1 MRYPAHSRRGCAVV
15 DQQLSAAERFALSK
29 KRATPKSSALS
40 EYMERLD
47 FALDDFQIEAC
58 KHLEKG
64 SGVLVAAP
72 TGAGKTIVGDFATFL
87 AQRQGKR
94 IFYTTPIKALSNQKY
109 SEFIDRYGESKVGLL
124 TGDVSINGDGEI
136 VVMTTEVLRNMIYAN
151 SRNLQ
156 NLAFV
161 VLDEVHYLGDKFR
174 GAVWEEILIHLP
186 QEIAVVSLSATV
198 SNVEEFGEW
207 LGSVRGAIQIIVSEV
222 RPVPLHLHVMQGVE
236 LYPLL
241 KDEKTPNA
249 ELVKISQSYNRNYRD
264 RKYRSTFKTLHK
276 EAIIERLAKE
286 NLLPAI
292 FFIFSRAGCDN
303 AVKHCSHL
311 NLTTEEEKIL
321 IRERIEEVSILISP
335 EDYGPL
341 NFLNW
346 AKALEMGVAAHHA
359 GLIPPL
365 KEVIEELFQQGL
377 IKVVFATE
385 TLALGV
391 NMPAKSVVIDRLTK
405 WNGQSHVDISPGE
418 FTQLTGRAGRR
429 GIDIEGHAV
438 MIWSPEVDIP
448 SLAGL
453 ATARTFPLKSSFH
466 PTYNMAVNLLATTT
480 SKVSRELLGSSFAQ
494 FQADHSVQGLERQKV
509 KNSEYLSA
517 LTDDRTCH
525 LGDFIEYFAIRSEIK
540 RIERSGSNKRAELP
554 QVIETLAQV
563 SRGDVL
569 SIGNRR
575 RGNIALVLDK
585 GHEMARPLVMFLDR
599 KVSRISPADCQNG
612 LENLGRIKVPGGTGH
627 KNSRD
632 KGIWINAY
640 KSSGLKNR
648 QVVPEVDEQ
657 LNGLRNSMRD
667 HPCHNCA
674 DREEHARVMERA
686 GRIEREID
694 DLERKIEG
702 RTNVIP
708 RTFDRLCSVLRELGY
723 LTGDAVTDN
732 GQMLA
737 QIYSD
742 ADLVLAEA
750 IRRRLLDELTASE
763 LASVLSIFVF
773 ESRSDEPH
781 RNLAKNQRV
790 VTTIRA
796 LDKLWFEI
804 KYLEQRNQLQTMRE
818 LDGGAAAA
826 IYAWANGSDLV
837 EVLELAESPA
847 GDFVRIVK
855 QLIDLLTQVS
865 DAAPELRNRAREA
878 VTLLRRGVIAY
889 SEVVG

>member
-1 MRYPAHSRRGCAVV
+1 MSNN
-15 DQQLSAAERFALSK
+15 QLSPAERFAASK
-29 KRATPKSSALS
+29 RRATSRDSVLM
-40 EYMERLD
+40 EYMDRLP
-47 FALDDFQIEAC
+47 FGLDDFQIEAC
-58 KHLEKG
+58 KSLEQG

-72 TGAGKTIVGDFATFL
+72 TGAGKTIVGDFATHL
-87 AQRQGKR
+87 SQRQGKR
-94 IFYTTPIKALSNQKY
+94 IFYTTPIKALSNQKFN
-109 SEFIDRYGESKVGLL
+109 EFVEKYGEEKVGLL
-124 TGDVSINGDGEI
+124 TGDISINGDGEI

-207 LGSVRGAIQIIVSEV
+207 LRTVRGDIKLIVSEV
-222 RPVPLHLHVMQGVE
+222 RPVPLHLHVLQGNE

-241 KDEKTPNA
+241 KEDKGVNS
-249 ELVKISQSYNRNYRD
+249 ELVKITQSHNRNFRD
-264 RKYRSTFKTLHK
+264 RRIRSSFKTLHK
-276 EAIIERLAKE
+276 EAIIERLARE

-292 FFIFSRAGCDN
+292 FFIFSRAGCDT

-311 NLTTEEEKIL
+311 NLTSEEEKIR
-321 IRERIEEVSILISP
+321 IRDRIEEVAQVISP

-341 NFLNW
+341 NFLQW
-346 AKALEMGVAAHHA
+346 AKALELGVAAHHA

-391 NMPAKSVVIDRLTK
+391 NMPARSVIIDRLTK

-453 ATARTFPLKSSFH
+453 ATARTFPLKSSFN
-466 PTYNMAVNLLATTT
+466 PTYNMAVNLLSTTT
-480 SKVSRELLGSSFAQ
+480 SEVSRELLGSSFAQ
-494 FQADHSVQGLERQKV
+494 FQADHSVHGLERQLK
-509 KNSEYLSA
+509 KNRDFITA
-517 LTDDRTCH
+517 LQGDLQCH
-525 LGDFIEYFAIRSEIK
+525 LGAFTEYFQLRSEIK
-540 RIERSGSNKRAELP
+540 RVERAGSSKRAELP

-569 SIGNRR
+569 SIGSKR
-575 RGNIALVLDK
+575 RGNIALVLDR

-599 KVSRISPADCQNG
+599 KVSRISPADCLSG
-612 LENLGRIKVPGGTGH
+612 IENLGRIKVPSGTGH

-640 KSSGLKNR
+640 KSSGLKSR
-648 QVVPEVDEQ
+648 RVDPEVDEQ
-657 LNGLRNSMRD
+657 LDDLRNIMRA
-667 HPCHNCA
+667 HPCHTCP
-674 DREEHARVMERA
+674 DREEHARVMERVS
-686 GRIEREID
+686 RIEREVADLQNKID
-694 DLERKIEG
+694 G

-708 RTFDRLCSVLRELGY
+708 RTFDRLCTVLRELEY
-723 LTGDAVTDN
+723 LEDERVTEQ
-732 GQMLA
+732 GEMLA
-737 QIYSD
+737 KIYSD
-742 ADLVLAEA
+742 SDLVLAEG
-750 IRRRLLDELTASE
+750 IRRGIFNDLDPYELGAT
-763 LASVLSIFVF
+763 LSIFVF

-781 RNLAKNQRV
+781 RNLARNQKV
-790 VTTIRA
+790 IGAIRA

-826 IYAWANGSDLV
+826 IYAWAQGEDLV
-837 EVLELAESPA
+837 QTLELAEIPA

-855 QLIDLLTQVS
+855 QLIDLLTQIS
-865 DAAPELRNRAREA
+865 EAAPELRMKAREA
-878 VTLLRRGVIAY
+878 ITLLRRGVIAY

>member
-1 MRYPAHSRRGCAVV
+1 MPS
-15 DQQLSAAERFALSK
+15 DQLSPAERFAASR
-29 KRATPKSSALS
+29 KRSTSRNSALA
-40 EYMERLD
+40 EYIERLP
-47 FALDDFQIEAC
+47 FSLDDFQIEAC
-58 KHLEKG
+58 KYLEGG

-87 AQRQGKR
+87 SQRQGKR
-94 IFYTTPIKALSNQKY
+94 IFYTTPIKALSNQKFG
-109 SEFIDRYGESKVGLL
+109 EFVDKYGESKVGLL
-124 TGDVSINGDGEI
+124 TGDISINGDGEI

-151 SRNLQ
+151 SRNLHD
-156 NLAFV
+156 LAFV

-207 LGSVRGAIQIIVSEV
+207 LRTVRGDIQIIVSEI
-222 RPVPLHLHVMQGVE
+222 RPVPLHLHVMQGNE

-241 KDEKTPNA
+241 KDDKSANS
-249 ELVKISQSYNRNYRD
+249 ELVKISQTYNRSYRD
-264 RKYRSTFKTLHK
+264 RKYHNTFKTLHK

-292 FFIFSRAGCDN
+292 FFIFSRAGCDT

-311 NLTTEEEKIL
+311 NLTSEDEKKL
-321 IRERIEEVSILISP
+321 IRERIEEVAQLISP

-341 NFLNW
+341 NFLQW
-346 AKALEMGVAAHHA
+346 SRALEVGVAAHHA

-377 IKVVFATE
+377 LKVVFATE

-405 WNGQSHVDISPGE
+405 WNGQGHVDISPGE

-453 ATARTFPLKSSFH
+453 ATARTFPLKSSFN

-480 SKVSRELLGSSFAQ
+480 SEISRELLGSSFAQ
-494 FQADHSVQGLERQKV
+494 FQADHSVQGLERQII
-509 KNSEYLSA
+509 KNREFIKTLRGD
-517 LTDDRTCH
+517 TTCH
-525 LGDFIEYFAIRSEIK
+525 LGDFSEYFALRNEIRK
-540 RIERSGSNKRAELP
+540 VERSGGSKRAELP

-569 SIGNRR
+569 SIGNSR
-575 RGNIALVLDK
+575 RGAIALVLDR

-612 LENLGRIKVPGGTGH
+612 IENLGRIKVPGGTGH

-640 KSSGLKNR
+640 KASGIKARKLN
-648 QVVPEVDEQ
+648 PENEELVNDLRAQ
-657 LNGLRNSMRD
+657 LRA
-667 HPCHNCA
+667 HPCHACPER
-674 DREEHARVMERA
+674 DEHARINERVH
-686 GRIEREID
+686 RIEREIQ
-694 DLERKIEG
+694 DLYEKVEG

-708 RTFDRLCSVLRELGY
+708 RTFDRLCAVLRELGY
-723 LTGDAVTDN
+723 LEGEKVTEQ

-742 ADLVLAEA
+742 ADLVLAEC
-750 IRRRLLDELTASE
+750 IRRGLFDQLDPSE
-763 LASVLSIFVF
+763 LAATLSIFVF

-781 RNLAKNQRV
+781 RNLAKSANV
-790 VTTIRA
+790 VATIRA
-796 LDKLWFEI
+796 VEKIWFEV
-804 KYLEQRNQLQTMRE
+804 KYLEQRNALQSMRE

-826 IYAWANGSDLV
+826 IHAWANGGELV
-837 EVLELAESPA
+837 ETLDLAELPA

-865 DAAPELRNRAREA
+865 EASASLRARAREA
-878 VTLLRRGVIAY
+878 IILLRRGVIAY

>member
-1 MRYPAHSRRGCAVV
+1 MSEVN
-15 DQQLSAAERFALSK
+15 LSPAERYAATR
-29 KRATPKSSALS
+29 KRATPRNSALS
-40 EYMERLD
+40 DYLDRLP

-58 KHLEKG
+58 KHLEAG

-87 AQRQGKR
+87 SQRQGAR
-94 IFYTTPIKALSNQKY
+94 IFYTTPIKALSNQKFG
-109 SEFIDRYGESKVGLL
+109 EFVDKYGEEKVGLL
-124 TGDVSINGDGEI
+124 TGDISINGDGEI

-207 LGSVRGAIQIIVSEV
+207 LSTVRGSIQVIVSEV
-222 RPVPLHLHVMQGVE
+222 RPVPLHLHVMQGNE

-241 KDEKTPNA
+241 KDEKQVNG
-249 ELVKISQSYNRNYRD
+249 ELVKISQSYNQNYRD
-264 RKYRSTFKTLHK
+264 RKFRNTFKVLHK
-276 EAIIERLAKE
+276 DLIIERLAQE

-292 FFIFSRAGCDN
+292 FFIFSRAACDN
-303 AVKHCSHL
+303 AVKSCSHL
-311 NLTTEEEKIL
+311 NLTNEREKAA
-321 IRERIEEVSILISP
+321 IRERIEEVAQVIAP

-341 NFLNW
+341 NFLAW
-346 AKALEMGVAAHHA
+346 AKALEQGVAAHHA

-365 KEVIEELFQQGL
+365 KEVIEELFQRGF

-405 WNGQSHVDISPGE
+405 WNGQGHVEISPGE

-429 GIDIEGHAV
+429 GIDVEGHAV
-438 MIWSPEVDIP
+438 VVWSPEVDIP

-453 ATARTFPLKSSFH
+453 ATARTFPLKSSFN
-466 PTYNMAVNLLATTT
+466 PTYNMAVNLLASTT
-480 SKVSRELLGSSFAQ
+480 SAISRELLGSSFAQ
-494 FQADHSVQGLERQKV
+494 YQADHSVHGLERQVARNKEFLRTL
-509 KNSEYLSA
+509 KSEV
-517 LTDDRTCH
+517 DCH
-525 LGDFIEYFAIRSEIK
+525 LGNFQEYARIRNDIK
-540 RIERSGSNKRAELP
+540 KLERAGSTLKKRDLP
-554 QVIETLAQV
+554 EVIETLAQV

-575 RGNIALVLDK
+575 RGDIALVIER
-585 GHEMARPLVMFLDR
+585 GHDLARPLVMYLDR
-599 KVSRISPADCQNG
+599 KVSRISPVDCQNG
-612 LENLGRIKVPGGTGH
+612 VENLGRIKVPGGTGH

-632 KGIWINAY
+632 KTLWIDAY
-640 KSSGLKNR
+640 KKSGLKSLNKNR
-648 QVVPEVDEQ
+648 DNPEFEAE
-657 LNGLRNSMRD
+657 LNELRNSMRA
-667 HPCHNCA
+667 HPCHDCP
-674 DREEHARVMERA
+674 DREEHARIGERI
-686 GRIEREID
+686 GRIERELE
-694 DLERKIEG
+694 DLQMKIEG

-708 RTFDRLCSVLRELGY
+708 RTFDRLCAVLRELGY
-723 LTGDAVTDN
+723 LDGDKVTN
-732 GQMLA
+732 TGQMLSK
-737 QIYSD
+737 IYSD

-750 IRRRLLDELTASE
+750 IRRAIFNALEPIELVA
-763 LASVLSIFVF
+763 VLSLFVY

-781 RNLAKNQRV
+781 RHLAKNSKV
-790 VTTIRA
+790 VSSMHA
-796 LDKLWFEI
+796 LEKLWFEV
-804 KYLEQRNQLQTMRE
+804 KSLEQRNSLQTMRE
-818 LDGGAAAA
+818 LDGGMAAA
-826 IYAWANGSDLV
+826 IYKWASGGDLV
-837 EVLELAESPA
+837 ETLILAELPA

-855 QLIDLLTQVS
+855 QLIDLLTQIS
-865 DAAPELRNRAREA
+865 EASGELSSRAREGI
-878 VTLLRRGVIAY
+878 TLLRRGVIAY

>member
-1 MRYPAHSRRGCAVV
+1 MIE
-15 DQQLSAAERFALSK
+15 QELSPAERFAASR
-29 KRATPKSSALS
+29 KRSTPKNSALS
-40 EYMERLD
+40 EYLSRVPFD
-47 FALDDFQIEAC
+47 LDDFQIDAC
-58 KHLEKG
+58 KYLELG

-109 SEFIDRYGESKVGLL
+109 SEFVEKYGESKVGLL
-124 TGDVSINGDGEI
+124 TGDLSINGNGEI

-151 SRNLQ
+151 SRNLH

-207 LGSVRGAIQIIVSEV
+207 LRTVRGSIEIILSEV
-222 RPVPLHLHVMQGVE
+222 RPVPLHLHVMQNGE

-241 KDEKTPNA
+241 RDAKEVNS
-249 ELVKISQSYNRNYRD
+249 ELVKISQTYNRNYRD
-264 RKYRSTFKTLHK
+264 RKFRSTFKVAHK
-276 EAIIERLAKE
+276 DLIVEKLAKE

-303 AVKHCSHL
+303 AVKFCSHL
-311 NLTTEEEKIL
+311 NLTDDREKAL
-321 IRERIEEVSILISP
+321 IRERIDLVAQIIAP

-341 NFLNW
+341 NFLAW
-346 AKALEMGVAAHHA
+346 TKALEQGVAAHHA

-391 NMPAKSVVIDRLTK
+391 NMPARSVVIDRLTK

-438 MIWSPEVDIP
+438 MVWSPEVDIP

-453 ATARTFPLKSSFH
+453 ATARTFPLKSSFN
-466 PTYNMAVNLLATTT
+466 PTYNMAVNLLSSTTT
-480 SKVSRELLGSSFAQ
+480 EISRELLGSSFAQ
-494 FQADHSVQGLERQKV
+494 FQADRSVHGLERQV
-509 KNSEYLSA
+509 AKNREYLRT
-517 LTDDRTCH
+517 LQNEVTCH
-525 LGDFIEYFAIRSEIK
+525 LGDFTSYAAIRSQIK
-540 RIERSGSNKRAELP
+540 SIERKGTNVQKRDLP
-554 QVIETLAQV
+554 EVIETLAQV

-575 RGNIALVLDK
+575 RGNIAIVLER
-585 GHEMARPLVMFLDR
+585 GVELARPLVMFLDR
-599 KVSRISPADCQNG
+599 KVSRISPVDCQNG
-612 LENLGRIKVPGGTGH
+612 IENLGRIKVPGGTGH
-627 KNSRD
+627 KNSKD
-632 KGIWINAY
+632 KSIWIETY
-640 KSSGLKNR
+640 KRSGLRPSGRSSEFESELNELKS
-648 QVVPEVDEQ
+648 Q
-657 LNGLRNSMRD
+657 LRT
-667 HPCHNCA
+667 HPCHNCP
-674 DREEHARVMERA
+674 DREEHARIGERVA
-686 GRIEREID
+686 RIERELE
-694 DLERKIEG
+694 DLHSKILG

-708 RTFDRLCSVLRELGY
+708 RTFDRLCNVLQKLDY
-723 LTGDAVTDN
+723 LAGDKVTN
-732 GQMLA
+732 KGEMLA
-737 QIYSD
+737 KIYSD

-750 IRRRLLDELTASE
+750 IQRDFFRSLDPIELVSA
-763 LASVLSIFVF
+763 LSIFVY

-781 RNLAKNQRV
+781 KHLARNKNV
-790 VTTIRA
+790 LSTITS
-796 LDKLWFEI
+796 LEKLWFEI
-804 KYLEQRNQLQTMRE
+804 RGLEQKNSLLTMRE
-818 LDGGAAAA
+818 LDGGVAAAM
-826 IYAWANGSDLV
+826 YKWASGGDL
-837 EVLELAESPA
+837 EETLALAELPA

-855 QLIDLLTQVS
+855 QLIDLLMQISEAS
-865 DAAPELRNRAREA
+865 DTLAANAREGIR
-878 VTLLRRGVIAY
+878 LLRRGVIAY
-889 SEVVG
+889 SELVG

>member
-1 MRYPAHSRRGCAVV
+1 MP
-15 DQQLSAAERFALSK
+15 DQELTPAERFAASK
-29 KRATPKSSALS
+29 KRSTPKNSALT
-40 EYMERLD
+40 EYTERLP
-47 FALDDFQIEAC
+47 FSLDDFQIQAC
-58 KHLEKG
+58 KVLERG
-64 SGVLVAAP
+64 NGVLVAAP

-87 AQRQGKR
+87 AQREKKR
-94 IFYTTPIKALSNQKY
+94 IFYTTPIKALSNQKFG
-109 SEFIDRYGESKVGLL
+109 EFVDKYGEAKVGLL
-124 TGDVSINGDGEI
+124 TGDISINGDGEI

-156 NLAFV
+156 DVAFV

-186 QEIAVVSLSATV
+186 QEISVVSLSATV

-207 LGSVRGAIQIIVSEV
+207 LATVRGSIEVIVSEV
-222 RPVPLHLHVMQGVE
+222 RPVPLHLHVMQGPE

-241 KDEKTPNA
+241 KDDRNVNA
-249 ELVKISQSYNRNYRD
+249 ELVKISQSYSRTAQDRRYRH
-264 RKYRSTFKTLHK
+264 TFKNLHK
-276 EAIIERLAKE
+276 EAIIEKLAGE

-303 AVKHCSHL
+303 AVKHCMHL
-311 NLTTEEEKIL
+311 NLTSVSEKTL
-321 IRERIEEVSILISP
+321 IRERIEEVAQIISP

-346 AKALEMGVAAHHA
+346 AKALEQGVAAHHA

-405 WNGQSHVDISPGE
+405 WNGQGHVDISPGE

-453 ATARTFPLKSSFH
+453 ATARTFPLKSSFN
-466 PTYNMAVNLLATTT
+466 PTYNMAVNLLSTTT
-480 SKVSRELLGSSFAQ
+480 SSISRELLGSSFAQ
-494 FQADHSVQGLERQKV
+494 FQADHSVQGLERQMK
-509 KNSEYLSA
+509 KNRDFMASLQGEV
-517 LTDDRTCH
+517 TCH
-525 LGDFIEYFAIRSEIK
+525 LGNFQEYFALRLEIK
-540 RIERSGSNKRAELP
+540 KIERMGSNRRAELP
-554 QVIETLAQV
+554 QIIETLAQV

-569 SIGNRR
+569 AIGNKR
-575 RGNIALVLDK
+575 RGNIALVVDR

-599 KVSRISPADCQNG
+599 KVSRISPVDCQNG
-612 LENLGRIKVPGGTGH
+612 VENLGRLKVPGGTGH

-640 KSSGLKNR
+640 KASGLKPR
-648 QVVPEVDEQ
+648 ISDPFVDEHV
-657 LNGLRNSMRD
+657 LELRRQMRE
-667 HPCHNCA
+667 HPCHECP
-674 DREEHARVMERA
+674 DREEHARNMERIN
-686 GRIEREID
+686 RMEREID
-694 DLERKIEG
+694 DLRVKIEG

-708 RTFDRLCSVLRELGY
+708 RTFDRLCAVLNELGY
-723 LTGDAVTDN
+723 LNHEDVTEE
-732 GQMLA
+732 GEMLSK
-737 QIYSD
+737 IYSD
-742 ADLVLAEA
+742 SDLVLAES
-750 IRRRLLDELTASE
+750 IRRGLLQQLNARE

-781 RNLAKNQRV
+781 RNLAKNANV
-790 VTTIRA
+790 VNTIRQI
-796 LDKLWFEI
+796 DKLWFEI

-818 LDGGAAAA
+818 VDAGAAAA
-826 IYAWANGSDLV
+826 IYAWAGGEELTETLN
-837 EVLELAESPA
+837 LAELPA

-865 DAAPELRNRAREA
+865 EASSSLRPNAREA
-878 VTLLRRGVIAY
+878 ITMLRRGVIAY

>member
-1 MRYPAHSRRGCAVV
+1 MTDFA
-15 DQQLSAAERFALSK
+15 LSPAERFAAAK
-29 KRATPKSSALS
+29 KRATPKDSALM
-40 EYMERLD
+40 EYMERLP
-47 FALDDFQIEAC
+47 FALDDFQIQAC
-58 KHLEKG
+58 KHLERA

-87 AQRQGKR
+87 SQRQGKR

-109 SEFIDRYGESKVGLL
+109 SEFIEKYGESKVGLL
-124 TGDVSINGDGEI
+124 TGDISINGDGEI
-136 VVMTTEVLRNMIYAN
+136 VVMTTEVLRNMIYAK
-151 SRNLQ
+151 SRNLH

-207 LGSVRGAIQIIVSEV
+207 LRSVRGEIEIIVSEV
-222 RPVPLHLHVMQGVE
+222 RPVPLHLHVMQGNE

-241 KDEKTPNA
+241 KDEKSVNA

-264 RKYRSTFKTLHK
+264 RRMKSSFKPLHK
-276 EAIIERLAKE
+276 EVIIERLSRE
-286 NLLPAI
+286 GLLPAI

-311 NLTTEEEKIL
+311 NLTSEGEKAL
-321 IRERIEEVSILISP
+321 IRERIEEVAQVISP

-341 NFLNW
+341 NFLAW
-346 AKALEMGVAAHHA
+346 AKALELGVAAHHA

-453 ATARTFPLKSSFH
+453 ATARTFPLKSSFN

-480 SKVSRELLGSSFAQ
+480 SELSRELLGSSFAQ
-494 FQADHSVQGLERQKV
+494 FQADHSVHGLERQV
-509 KNSEYLSA
+509 AKNREF
-517 LTDDRTCH
+517 RTSLQADLACH
-525 LGDFIEYFAIRSEIK
+525 LGEFNEYFSLRNEIK
-540 RIERSGSNKRAELP
+540 HLERSGSNKRAELP

-575 RGNIALVLDK
+575 RGNIALVLDR

-599 KVSRISPADCQNG
+599 RVSRISPADCQNG
-612 LENLGRIKVPGGTGH
+612 IENIGRIKVPGGTGH

-632 KGIWINAY
+632 KGVWINAY
-640 KSSGLKNR
+640 KSSGLKVRSND
-648 QVVPEVDEQ
+648 PELEDQ
-657 LNGLRNSMRD
+657 LVELRNAMRA
-667 HPCHNCA
+667 HPCHACP
-674 DREEHARVMERA
+674 DREEHARVMERVH
-686 GRIEREID
+686 RIEREIE
-694 DLERKIEG
+694 DLQKKIEG

-708 RTFDRLCSVLRELGY
+708 RTFDRLCTVLRELRY
-723 LTGDAVTDN
+723 LENEQVTEQ

-737 QIYSD
+737 KIYSD
-742 ADLVLAEA
+742 SDLVLAEA
-750 IRRRLLDELTASE
+750 IRRGLLDQLNPIE
-763 LASVLSIFVF
+763 LAAVLSIFVF

-781 RNLAKNQRV
+781 RNLAKNQNV
-790 VTTIRA
+790 IATIRTI
-796 LDKLWFEI
+796 DKLWFEM
-804 KYLEQRNQLQTMRE
+804 KYLEQRYQLQTMRE

-826 IYAWANGSDLV
+826 IYHWAHGGELV
-837 EVLELAESPA
+837 ETLALAELPA

-855 QLIDLLTQVS
+855 QLIDLLTQIME
-865 DAAPELRNRAREA
+865 AAPALRSRARESIG
-878 VTLLRRGVIAY
+878 LLRRGVIAY

>member
-1 MRYPAHSRRGCAVV
+1 VA
-15 DQQLSAAERFALSK
+15 DLNLSPAERFALSK
-29 KRATPKSSALS
+29 KRATPKTSALS
-40 EYMERLD
+40 EYMERLY
-47 FALDDFQIEAC
+47 FVLDDFQLEAC
-58 KHLEKG
+58 KYLEQG

-109 SEFIDRYGESKVGLL
+109 GEFMDRYGESRVGLL

-151 SRNLQ
+151 SQNLQ
-156 NLAFV
+156 NVAFV

-186 QEIAVVSLSATV
+186 PEIAVVSLSATV

-207 LGSVRGAIQIIVSEV
+207 LSSVRGAIEIIVSEV
-222 RPVPLHLHVMQGVE
+222 RPVPLHLHVMQGME

-264 RKYRSTFKTLHK
+264 RKFRSTFKTLHK

-292 FFIFSRAGCDN
+292 FFIFSRIGCDN
-303 AVKHCSHL
+303 AVKHCGQL
-311 NLTTEEEKIL
+311 NLTTEEEKIS
-321 IRERIEEVSILISP
+321 IRERIGELSRIISP

-377 IKVVFATE
+377 IKIVFATE

-466 PTYNMAVNLLATTT
+466 PTYNMAVNLLASTT
-480 SKVSRELLGSSFAQ
+480 SQVSRELLGSSFAQ
-494 FQADHSVQGLERQKV
+494 FQADHSVQGLERQKS
-509 KNSEYLSA
+509 KNREHLTA
-517 LTDDRTCH
+517 LAEDRACH
-525 LGDFIEYFAIRSEIK
+525 LGDFAEYFAIRNEIK
-540 RIERSGSNKRAELP
+540 RAERSGISNHAELP
-554 QVIETLAQV
+554 KVIETLAQV

-585 GHEMARPLVMFLDR
+585 GHEMASPLVLFLDR

-632 KGIWINAY
+632 KGVWINAY
-640 KSSGLKNR
+640 KASGLKNR
-648 QVVPEVDEQ
+648 PIDPAIDEELQ
-657 LNGLRNSMRD
+657 RLRNSMRA
-667 HPCHNCA
+667 HPCHNCP
-674 DREEHARVMERA
+674 DREAHARVMERG
-686 GRIEREID
+686 GRIERDIE
-694 DLERKIEG
+694 DLEREIEG

-723 LTGDAVTDN
+723 LADDSVTEN

-742 ADLVLAEA
+742 ADLVLAES
-750 IRRRLLDELTASE
+750 IRRGLLNELTATE
-763 LASVLSIFVF
+763 LAAVLSIFVF

-781 RNLAKNQRV
+781 RHLAKNQRV
-790 VTTIRA
+790 VATIRA
-796 LDKLWFEI
+796 LEKLWYEI
-804 KYLEQRNQLQTMRE
+804 KYLEQRSQLQTMRE

-826 IYAWANGSDLV
+826 IYAWAVGSDLV
-837 EVLELAESPA
+837 EVLELAELPA

-855 QLIDLLTQVS
+855 QLIDLLMQIS
-865 DAAPELRNRAREA
+865 EAAPVLRSRARKA
-878 VTLLRRGVIAY
+878 VTLLRRGVITY
-889 SEVVG
+889 SEVIG

>member
-1 MRYPAHSRRGCAVV
+1 MNDGI
-15 DQQLSAAERFALSK
+15 LSPAERFAASK
-29 KRATPKSSALS
+29 KRAIARESALN
-40 EYMERLD
+40 EYVDGLS
-47 FALDDFQIEAC
+47 FALDDFQVEAC
-58 KHLEKG
+58 KFLEKG

-87 AQRQGKR
+87 AQREKKR

-109 SEFIDRYGESKVGLL
+109 SEFVEKYGENKVGLL
-124 TGDVSINGDGEI
+124 TGDVSINGNGEV

-151 SRNLQ
+151 SQ
-156 NLAFV
+156 NLHDVAFV

-186 QEIAVVSLSATV
+186 QEILIVSLSATV

-207 LGSVRGAIQIIVSEV
+207 LRSVRGEIHIIVSEI
-222 RPVPLHLHVMQGVE
+222 RPVPLHLHVLQGAE
-236 LYPLL
+236 LFPLL
-241 KDEKTPNA
+241 KEDKKVNA
-249 ELVKISQSYNRNYRD
+249 ELVKISQSYNRNFRD
-264 RKYRSTFKTLHK
+264 RNFRNTFKPVHK
-276 EAIIERLAKE
+276 EMVIERLARE
-286 NLLPAI
+286 GLLPAI

-303 AVKHCSHL
+303 AVKHCAHL
-311 NLTTEEEKIL
+311 NLTSESEKVI
-321 IRERIEEVSILISP
+321 IRQRIEEVAQLISP

-341 NFLNW
+341 NFLGW
-346 AKALEMGVAAHHA
+346 AKALELGVAAHHA

-405 WNGQSHVDISPGE
+405 WNGQAHVDISPGE

-429 GIDIEGHAV
+429 GIDVEGHAV
-438 MIWSPEVDIP
+438 MVWSPEVDIP

-480 SKVSRELLGSSFAQ
+480 SELSRELLGSSFAQ
-494 FQADHSVQGLERQKV
+494 FQADHSVQGLERQV
-509 KNSEYLSA
+509 KKNKDFQSTLVSD
-517 LTDDRTCH
+517 LHCH
-525 LGDFIEYFAIRSEIK
+525 LGDFAEYFSLRNEIK
-540 RIERSGSNKRAELP
+540 RAERATSSKRAELP

-569 SIGNRR
+569 SIGNKR
-575 RGNIALVLDK
+575 RGNIALVLDR

-599 KVSRISPADCQNG
+599 RVSRISPADCQNG
-612 LENLGRIKVPGGTGH
+612 IENLGRIKVPGGTGH

-640 KSSGLKNR
+640 KSSGLKVRNLD
-648 QVVPEVDEQ
+648 PEHESVIAE
-657 LNGLRNSMRD
+657 LRETLRA
-667 HPCHNCA
+667 HPSHACPE
-674 DREEHARVMERA
+674 REEHARVMERSQ
-686 GRIEREID
+686 RIEREID
-694 DLERKIEG
+694 DLRGKIEG

-708 RTFDRLCSVLRELGY
+708 RTFDRLCNVLRELGY
-723 LTGDAVTDN
+723 LSGESVTEY
-732 GQMLA
+732 GELLA
-737 QIYSD
+737 KIYSD
-742 ADLVLAEA
+742 SDLVLAES
-750 IRRRLLDELTASE
+750 IRRGLLDELTSIE

-781 RNLAKNQRV
+781 RNLAKNQSV
-790 VTTIRA
+790 VSTIRA
-796 LDKLWFEI
+796 IDKLWFEM

-826 IYAWANGSDLV
+826 IYCWANGGELV
-837 EVLELAESPA
+837 ETLELAELPA
-847 GDFVRIVK
+847 GDFVRLVK

-865 DAAPELRNRAREA
+865 EASFSLRVRAREA
-878 VTLLRRGVIAY
+878 ITHLRRGVIAY

>member
-1 MRYPAHSRRGCAVV
+1 MSNN
-15 DQQLSAAERFALSK
+15 QLSPAERFAASK
-29 KRATPKSSALS
+29 RRTTSRDSVLM
-40 EYMERLD
+40 EYMDRLP
-47 FALDDFQIEAC
+47 FGLDDFQIEAC
-58 KHLEKG
+58 KSLEQG

-72 TGAGKTIVGDFATFL
+72 TGAGKTIVGDFATHL
-87 AQRQGKR
+87 SQRQGKR
-94 IFYTTPIKALSNQKY
+94 IFYTTPIKALSNQKFN
-109 SEFIDRYGESKVGLL
+109 EFVEKYGEEKVGLL
-124 TGDVSINGDGEI
+124 TGDISINGDGEI

-207 LGSVRGAIQIIVSEV
+207 LRTVRGDIKLIVSEV
-222 RPVPLHLHVMQGVE
+222 RPVPLHLHVLQGNE

-241 KDEKTPNA
+241 KEDKGVNS
-249 ELVKISQSYNRNYRD
+249 ELVKITQSYNRNFRD
-264 RKYRSTFKTLHK
+264 RRIRSSFKTLHK
-276 EAIIERLAKE
+276 EAIIERLARE

-292 FFIFSRAGCDN
+292 FFIFSRAGCDT

-311 NLTTEEEKIL
+311 NLTSEEEKIR
-321 IRERIEEVSILISP
+321 IRDRIEEVAQVISP

-341 NFLNW
+341 NFLQW
-346 AKALEMGVAAHHA
+346 AKALELGVAAHHA

-391 NMPAKSVVIDRLTK
+391 NMPARSVIIDRLTK

-453 ATARTFPLKSSFH
+453 ATARTFPLKSSFN
-466 PTYNMAVNLLATTT
+466 PTYNMAVNLLSTTT
-480 SKVSRELLGSSFAQ
+480 SEVSRELLGSSFAQ
-494 FQADHSVQGLERQKV
+494 FQADHSVHGLERQLK
-509 KNSEYLSA
+509 KNRDFITA
-517 LTDDRTCH
+517 LQGDLQCH
-525 LGDFIEYFAIRSEIK
+525 LGEFTEYFQLRSEIK
-540 RIERSGSNKRAELP
+540 RVERSGSSKRAELP

-563 SRGDVL
+563 SRGDVI
-569 SIGNRR
+569 SIGSKR
-575 RGNIALVLDK
+575 RGNIALVLDR

-599 KVSRISPADCQNG
+599 KVSRISPADCLNG
-612 LENLGRIKVPGGTGH
+612 IENLGRIKVPSGTGH

-640 KSSGLKNR
+640 KSSGLKSR
-648 QVVPEVDEQ
+648 RVDPEVDQQ
-657 LNGLRNSMRD
+657 LDDLRNIMRA
-667 HPCHNCA
+667 HPCHNCP
-674 DREEHARVMERA
+674 DREEHARVMERV
-686 GRIEREID
+686 GRIEREVD
-694 DLERKIEG
+694 DLQNKIEG

-708 RTFDRLCSVLRELGY
+708 RTFDRLCTVLRELQY
-723 LTGDAVTDN
+723 LEDESVTEQ
-732 GQMLA
+732 GEMLA
-737 QIYSD
+737 KIYSD
-742 ADLVLAEA
+742 SDLVLAEG
-750 IRRRLLDELTASE
+750 IRRGIFNELDSYE
-763 LASVLSIFVF
+763 LAATLSIFVF

-781 RNLAKNQRV
+781 RNLARNQKV
-790 VTTIRA
+790 IGAIRA

-826 IYAWANGSDLV
+826 IYAWAQGEDLV
-837 EVLELAESPA
+837 QTLELAEIPA

-855 QLIDLLTQVS
+855 QLIDLLTQIS
-865 DAAPELRNRAREA
+865 EAAPELRSKAREA
-878 VTLLRRGVIAY
+878 ITLLRRGVIAY

>member
-1 MRYPAHSRRGCAVV
+1 MHS
-15 DQQLSAAERFALSK
+15 QELSPAERFAAAK
-29 KRATPKSSALS
+29 KRSTPRDSALTD
-40 EYMERLD
+40 YMERLP
-47 FALDDFQIEAC
+47 FGLDDFQIEAC
-58 KHLEKG
+58 KFLEQG

-87 AQRQGKR
+87 SQKQGKR
-94 IFYTTPIKALSNQKY
+94 IFYTTPIKALSNQKF
-109 SEFIDRYGESKVGLL
+109 SEFVEKYGEAKVGLL
-124 TGDVSINGDGEI
+124 TGDISINGDGEI

-207 LGSVRGAIQIIVSEV
+207 LRSVRGQIKIIVSEV
-222 RPVPLHLHVMQGVE
+222 RPVPLHLHVLQGNE

-241 KDEKTPNA
+241 KDEKTVNT
-249 ELVKISQSYNRNYRD
+249 ELVKISQSHNRTYRD
-264 RKYRSTFKTLHK
+264 RQFRTSFKTLHK
-276 EAIIERLAKE
+276 EVIIERLAKDG
-286 NLLPAI
+286 LLPAI

-303 AVKHCSHL
+303 AVKHCAHL
-311 NLTTEEEKIL
+311 NLTSEDEKLL
-321 IRERIEEVSILISP
+321 IRDRVEELAQLISP

-346 AKALEMGVAAHHA
+346 AKALEQGIAAHHA

-405 WNGQSHVDISPGE
+405 WNGQAHVDISPGE

-453 ATARTFPLKSSFH
+453 ATARTFPLKSSFN
-466 PTYNMAVNLLATTT
+466 PTYNMAVNLLSTTT
-480 SKVSRELLGSSFAQ
+480 STVSRELLGSSFAQ
-494 FQADHSVQGLERQKV
+494 FQADHSVQGLERQIK
-509 KNSEYLSA
+509 KNREFLLA
-517 LTDDRTCH
+517 LQGDLRCH
-525 LGDFIEYFAIRSEIK
+525 LGDFTEYFQMRNEIK
-540 RIERSGSNKRAELP
+540 RVERSGNSKRAELP

-569 SIGNRR
+569 SIGNKR
-575 RGNIALVLDK
+575 RGNIALVLDR

-599 KVSRISPADCQNG
+599 KVSRISPADCLNG

-640 KSSGLKNR
+640 KASGLKARRND
-648 QVVPEVDEQ
+648 PEIDEQ
-657 LNGLRNSMRD
+657 LGGLRSTMRA
-667 HPCHNCA
+667 HPCHNCP
-674 DREEHARVMERA
+674 DREEHARIMERVN
-686 GRIEREID
+686 RIEREIE
-694 DLERKIEG
+694 DLRTKIEG

-708 RTFDRLCSVLRELGY
+708 RTFDRLCSVLRELNY
-723 LTGDAVTDN
+723 LEGEEVTEQ

-737 QIYSD
+737 KIYSD
-742 ADLVLAEA
+742 SDLVLAEA
-750 IRRRLLDELTASE
+750 IRRGIFNELDAVELSA
-763 LASVLSIFVF
+763 ALSIFVF

-781 RNLAKNQRV
+781 RNMVKSQKVIGA
-790 VTTIRA
+790 IRA
-796 LDKLWFEI
+796 IDKVWYEV

-818 LDGGAAAA
+818 LDGGVAAA
-826 IYAWANGSDLV
+826 IFAWAKGEDLV
-837 EVLELAESPA
+837 ETLHLAEIPA

-855 QLIDLLTQVS
+855 QLIDLLTQITE
-865 DAAPELRNRAREA
+865 AAVDLRARARESI
-878 VTLLRRGVIAY
+878 TLLRRGVIAY

>member
-1 MRYPAHSRRGCAVV
+1 MPS
-15 DQQLSAAERFALSK
+15 DQLSPAERFAASR
-29 KRATPKSSALS
+29 KRSTSRNSALA
-40 EYMERLD
+40 EYIERLP
-47 FALDDFQIEAC
+47 FSLDDFQIEAC
-58 KHLEKG
+58 KYLEGG

-87 AQRQGKR
+87 SQRQGKR
-94 IFYTTPIKALSNQKY
+94 IFYTTPIKALSNQKFG
-109 SEFIDRYGESKVGLL
+109 EFVDKYGESKVGLL
-124 TGDVSINGDGEI
+124 TGDISINGDGEI

-151 SRNLQ
+151 SRNLHD
-156 NLAFV
+156 LAFV

-207 LGSVRGAIQIIVSEV
+207 LRTVRGDIQIIVSEI
-222 RPVPLHLHVMQGVE
+222 RPVPLHLHVMQGNE

-241 KDEKTPNA
+241 KDDKSANS
-249 ELVKISQSYNRNYRD
+249 ELVKISQTYNRSYRD
-264 RKYRSTFKTLHK
+264 RKYHNTFKTLHK

-292 FFIFSRAGCDN
+292 FFIFSRAGCDT

-311 NLTTEEEKIL
+311 NLTSEDEKKL
-321 IRERIEEVSILISP
+321 IRERIEEVAQLISP

-341 NFLNW
+341 NFLQW
-346 AKALEMGVAAHHA
+346 SRALEVGVAAHHA

-377 IKVVFATE
+377 LKVVFATE

-405 WNGQSHVDISPGE
+405 WNGQGHVDISPGE

-453 ATARTFPLKSSFH
+453 ATARTFPLKSSFN

-480 SKVSRELLGSSFAQ
+480 SEISRELLGSSFAQ
-494 FQADHSVQGLERQKV
+494 FQADHSVQGLERQII
-509 KNSEYLSA
+509 KNREFIKTLRGD
-517 LTDDRTCH
+517 TTCH
-525 LGDFIEYFAIRSEIK
+525 LGDFSEYFALRNEIRK
-540 RIERSGSNKRAELP
+540 VERSGGSKRAELP

-569 SIGNRR
+569 SIGNSR
-575 RGNIALVLDK
+575 RGAIALVLDR

-612 LENLGRIKVPGGTGH
+612 IENLGRIKVPGGTGH

-640 KSSGLKNR
+640 KASGIKARKLN
-648 QVVPEVDEQ
+648 PENEELVNDLRAQ
-657 LNGLRNSMRD
+657 LRT
-667 HPCHNCA
+667 HPCHACPER
-674 DREEHARVMERA
+674 DEHARINERVH
-686 GRIEREID
+686 RIEREIQ
-694 DLERKIEG
+694 DLYEKVEG

-708 RTFDRLCSVLRELGY
+708 RTFDRLCAVLRELGY
-723 LTGDAVTDN
+723 LEGEKVTEQ

-742 ADLVLAEA
+742 ADLVLAEC
-750 IRRRLLDELTASE
+750 IRRGLFDQLDPSE
-763 LASVLSIFVF
+763 LAATLSIFVF

-781 RNLAKNQRV
+781 RNLAKSANV
-790 VTTIRA
+790 VATIRA
-796 LDKLWFEI
+796 VEKIWFEV
-804 KYLEQRNQLQTMRE
+804 KYLEQRNALQSMRE

-826 IYAWANGSDLV
+826 IHTWANGGELV
-837 EVLELAESPA
+837 QTLDLAELPA

-865 DAAPELRNRAREA
+865 EASASLRARAREA
-878 VTLLRRGVIAY
+878 IILLRRGVIAY

>member
-1 MRYPAHSRRGCAVV
+1 MSDSP
-15 DQQLSAAERFALSK
+15 LSPAERFAAAK
-29 KRATPKSSALS
+29 KRATPKGSFLMD
-40 EYMERLD
+40 YIERLP
-47 FALDDFQIEAC
+47 FSLDDFQIQAC
-58 KHLEKG
+58 KELERG

-72 TGAGKTIVGDFATFL
+72 TGAGKTIVGDFATYL
-87 AQRQGKR
+87 AQKQGKR
-94 IFYTTPIKALSNQKY
+94 IFYTTPIKALSNQKF
-109 SEFIDRYGESKVGLL
+109 SEFVENYGEEKVGLL
-124 TGDVSINGDGEI
+124 TGDISMNGDADI

-156 NLAFV
+156 NVAFV
-161 VLDEVHYLGDKFR
+161 VLDEVHYLGDRFR

-207 LGSVRGAIQIIVSEV
+207 LATVRGEIQIIVSEV
-222 RPVPLHLHVMQGVE
+222 RPVPLHLHVMQGSE

-241 KDEKTPNA
+241 KDERTVNTD
-249 ELVKISQSYNRNYRD
+249 LVKISQSYSRNLQDRRYRNSY
-264 RKYRSTFKTLHK
+264 KNLHK
-276 EAIIERLAKE
+276 ETIIERLARE
-286 NLLPAI
+286 GFLPAI

-303 AVKHCSHL
+303 AVKHCMHL
-311 NLTTEEEKIL
+311 NLTSEIEKER
-321 IRERIEEVSILISP
+321 IRERIEEVSQIISP

-341 NFLNW
+341 NYLNW
-346 AKALEMGVAAHHA
+346 TKALEQGVAAHHA

-377 IKVVFATE
+377 LKVVFATE

-453 ATARTFPLKSSFH
+453 ATARTFPLKSSFN
-466 PTYNMAVNLLATTT
+466 PTYNMAVNLLATTNSQT
-480 SKVSRELLGSSFAQ
+480 SRELLGSSFAQ
-494 FQADHSVQGLERQKV
+494 FQADRSVQGLERQIK
-509 KNSEYLSA
+509 KNHDFIDTLQNEIS
-517 LTDDRTCH
+517 CH
-525 LGDFIEYFAIRSEIK
+525 LGNFSEYFQLRNEIK
-540 RIERSGSNKRAELP
+540 KVERSGPSKRAELP

-569 SIGNRR
+569 AIGSKR
-575 RGNIALVLDK
+575 RGSIALVIDR

-599 KVSRISPADCQNG
+599 KVSRISPADCLTG
-612 LENLGRIKVPGGTGH
+612 IENLGRIKVPGGTGH

-640 KSSGLKNR
+640 KASGLKVRNTS
-648 QVVPEVDEQ
+648 PESEEKVLE
-657 LNGLRNSMRD
+657 LRSRMRA
-667 HPCHNCA
+667 HPCHDCP
-674 DREEHARVMERA
+674 DRDEHARIMERVT
-686 GRIEREID
+686 RMDREIE
-694 DLERKIEG
+694 DLKGKIEG

-708 RTFDRLCSVLRELGY
+708 RTFDRLCAVLNELGY
-723 LTGDAVTDN
+723 LKGEEVTEQ

-737 QIYSD
+737 KIYSD
-742 ADLVLAEA
+742 SDLVLAES
-750 IRRRLLDELTASE
+750 IRSGMLDGLTARE
-763 LASVLSIFVF
+763 LAAVLSIFVF

-781 RNLAKNQRV
+781 RNLAKSEAV
-790 VTTIRA
+790 VNTIRKI
-796 LDKLWFEI
+796 DKLWFEI
-804 KYLEQRNQLQTMRE
+804 KYLEQRNHLQTMRD
-818 LDGGAAAA
+818 LDGGAAAS
-826 IYAWANGSDLV
+826 IYAWASGQELA
-837 EVLELAESPA
+837 ETLELAELPA

-855 QLIDLLTQVS
+855 QLIDLLTQIS
-865 DAAPELRNRAREA
+865 EASTTLRTKSREA
-878 VTLLRRGVIAY
+878 IGLLRRGVIAY

>member
-1 MRYPAHSRRGCAVV
+1 MSNN
-15 DQQLSAAERFALSK
+15 QLSPAERFAASK
-29 KRATPKSSALS
+29 RRATSRDSVLM
-40 EYMERLD
+40 EYMDRLP
-47 FALDDFQIEAC
+47 FGLDDFQIEAC
-58 KHLEKG
+58 KSLEQG

-72 TGAGKTIVGDFATFL
+72 TGAGKTIVGDFATHL
-87 AQRQGKR
+87 SQRQGKR
-94 IFYTTPIKALSNQKY
+94 IFYTTPIKALSNQKFN
-109 SEFIDRYGESKVGLL
+109 EFVEKYGEEKVGLL
-124 TGDVSINGDGEI
+124 TGDISINGDGEI

-151 SRNLQ
+151 SRNLH

-207 LGSVRGAIQIIVSEV
+207 LRTVRGDIKLIVSEV
-222 RPVPLHLHVMQGVE
+222 RPVPLHLHVLQGNE

-241 KDEKTPNA
+241 KEDKGVNS
-249 ELVKISQSYNRNYRD
+249 ELVKITQSHNRNFRD
-264 RKYRSTFKTLHK
+264 RRIRSSFKTLHK
-276 EAIIERLAKE
+276 EAIIERLARE

-292 FFIFSRAGCDN
+292 FFIFSRAGCDT

-311 NLTTEEEKIL
+311 NLTSEEEKIR
-321 IRERIEEVSILISP
+321 IRDRIEEVAQVISP

-341 NFLNW
+341 NFLQW
-346 AKALEMGVAAHHA
+346 AKALELGVAAHHA

-391 NMPAKSVVIDRLTK
+391 NMPARSVIIDRLTK

-453 ATARTFPLKSSFH
+453 ATARTFPLKSSFN
-466 PTYNMAVNLLATTT
+466 PTYNMAVNLLSTTT
-480 SKVSRELLGSSFAQ
+480 SEVSRELLGSSFAQ
-494 FQADHSVQGLERQKV
+494 FQADHSVHGLERQLK
-509 KNSEYLSA
+509 KNRDFITA
-517 LTDDRTCH
+517 LQGDLQCH
-525 LGDFIEYFAIRSEIK
+525 LGAFTEYFQLRSEIK
-540 RIERSGSNKRAELP
+540 RVERAGSSKRAELP

-569 SIGNRR
+569 SIGSKR
-575 RGNIALVLDK
+575 RGNIALVLDR

-599 KVSRISPADCQNG
+599 KVSRISPADCLSG
-612 LENLGRIKVPGGTGH
+612 IENLGRIKVPSGTGH

-640 KSSGLKNR
+640 KSSGLKSR
-648 QVVPEVDEQ
+648 RVDPEVDEQ
-657 LNGLRNSMRD
+657 LDDLRNIMRA
-667 HPCHNCA
+667 HPCHTCP
-674 DREEHARVMERA
+674 DREEHARVMERVS
-686 GRIEREID
+686 RIEREVADLQNKID
-694 DLERKIEG
+694 G

-708 RTFDRLCSVLRELGY
+708 RTFDRLCTVLRELEY
-723 LTGDAVTDN
+723 LEDERVTEQ
-732 GQMLA
+732 GEMLA
-737 QIYSD
+737 KIYSD
-742 ADLVLAEA
+742 SDLVLAEG
-750 IRRRLLDELTASE
+750 IRRGIFNHLDPYELGAT
-763 LASVLSIFVF
+763 LSIFVF

-781 RNLAKNQRV
+781 RNLARNQKV
-790 VTTIRA
+790 IGAIRA

-826 IYAWANGSDLV
+826 IYAWAQGEDLV
-837 EVLELAESPA
+837 QTLELAEIPA

-865 DAAPELRNRAREA
+865 EAAPELRMKAREA
-878 VTLLRRGVIAY
+878 ITLLRRGVIAY

>member
-1 MRYPAHSRRGCAVV
+1 MDESS
-15 DQQLSAAERFALSK
+15 LSPAERFAASR
-29 KRATPKSSALS
+29 KRATGKDSALA
-40 EYMERLD
+40 EYIERLS
-47 FALDDFQIEAC
+47 FTLDDFQIEAC
-58 KHLEKG
+58 KELERG

-72 TGAGKTIVGDFATFL
+72 TGAGKTIVGDFATHL
-87 AQRQGKR
+87 SQRQGKR
-94 IFYTTPIKALSNQKY
+94 IFYTTPIKALSNQKF
-109 SEFIDRYGESKVGLL
+109 SEFTEKYGERKVGLL
-124 TGDVSINGDGEI
+124 TGDISINGDGEI

-151 SRNLQ
+151 SQ
-156 NLAFV
+156 NLHDVAFV

-186 QEIAVVSLSATV
+186 QDISVVSLSATV

-207 LGSVRGAIQIIVSEV
+207 LGTVRGSIKVIVSEV
-222 RPVPLHLHVMQGVE
+222 RPVPLHLHVMQGPE

-241 KDEKTPNA
+241 KDDRSVNS
-249 ELVKISQSYNRNYRD
+249 ELVKISQSYSRNLHDRRYRH
-264 RKYRSTFKTLHK
+264 TFKNLHK

-292 FFIFSRAGCDN
+292 FFIFSRAGCDM
-303 AVKHCSHL
+303 AVKHCLHL
-311 NLTTEEEKIL
+311 NLTSESEKEI
-321 IRERIEEVSILISP
+321 IRERIEEVAQVISP

-346 AKALEMGVAAHHA
+346 AKALEQGVAAHHA

-391 NMPAKSVVIDRLTK
+391 NMPAKSVVIDRLIK
-405 WNGQSHVDISPGE
+405 WNGQGHVDISPGE

-453 ATARTFPLKSSFH
+453 ATARTFPLKSSFN
-466 PTYNMAVNLLATTT
+466 PTYNMAVNLLSST
-480 SKVSRELLGSSFAQ
+480 SSEISRELLGSSFAQ
-494 FQADHSVQGLERQKV
+494 FQADHSVQGLERQV
-509 KNSEYLSA
+509 AKNKEFIKSLGGES
-517 LTDDRTCH
+517 TCH
-525 LGDFIEYFAIRSEIK
+525 LGDFTEYFALRNEIRK
-540 RIERSGSNKRAELP
+540 LERSGATKRAELP

-569 SIGNRR
+569 AISNKGAK
-575 RGNIALVLDK
+575 RGGGSIALVIDR

-612 LENLGRIKVPGGTGH
+612 VENLGRIKVPGGTGH

-632 KGIWINAY
+632 KGVWINAY
-640 KSSGLKNR
+640 KSSGLKAHQR
-648 QVVPEVDEQ
+648 EPLVSEQ
-657 LNGLRNSMRD
+657 MLEIRAQMRA
-667 HPCHNCA
+667 HPCHACP
-674 DREEHARVMERA
+674 DREEHARIQERIS
-686 GRIEREID
+686 RMEREIE
-694 DLERKIEG
+694 DLRTKIEG

-708 RTFDRLCSVLRELGY
+708 RTFDRLCSVLNELGY
-723 LTGDAVTDN
+723 LEGESVSQQ

-737 QIYSD
+737 KIYSD

-750 IRRRLLDELTASE
+750 IRRNYLDDLSAREFTA
-763 LASVLSIFVF
+763 VLSIFVF
-773 ESRSDEPH
+773 ESRTDEPH
-781 RNLAKNQRV
+781 RNLANNERV
-790 VTTIRA
+790 VSTIRA
-796 LDKLWFEI
+796 IEKLWFEV
-804 KYLEQRNQLQTMRE
+804 KYLEQKYHVQTMRD

-826 IYAWANGSDLV
+826 IYAWAGGQELT
-837 EVLELAESPA
+837 ETLELAELPA

-855 QLIDLLTQVS
+855 QLIDLLTQIS
-865 DAAPELRNRAREA
+865 EASTSLRARAREGIL
-878 VTLLRRGVIAY
+878 LLRRGVVAY

>member
-1 MRYPAHSRRGCAVV
+1 MTASDLTPA
-15 DQQLSAAERFALSK
+15 QRFAAAK
-29 KRATPKSSALS
+29 KRSTSKTSALM
-40 EYMERLD
+40 EYMDRLP
-47 FALDDFQIEAC
+47 FSLDDFQIQAC
-58 KHLEKG
+58 KVLEKG
-64 SGVLVAAP
+64 NGVLVAAP
-72 TGAGKTIVGDFATFL
+72 TGAGKTIVGDFATYL
-87 AQRQGKR
+87 AQKQGKR
-94 IFYTTPIKALSNQKY
+94 IFYTTPIKALSNQKF
-109 SEFIDRYGESKVGLL
+109 SEFVDKYGDEKVGLL
-124 TGDVSINGDGEI
+124 TGDISINGDGEI

-151 SRNLQ
+151 SQ
-156 NLAFV
+156 NLKEVAFV

-186 QEIAVVSLSATV
+186 QEISVVSLSATV

-207 LGSVRGAIQIIVSEV
+207 LSSVRGSIEIIVSEV
-222 RPVPLHLHVMQGVE
+222 RPVPLHLHVMQGPE

-241 KDEKTPNA
+241 KDDRNVNA
-249 ELVKISQSYNRNYRD
+249 ELVKISQSYSRNAQDRRYRHN
-264 RKYRSTFKTLHK
+264 FKNLHK
-276 EAIIERLAKE
+276 EAIIEKLARE

-303 AVKHCSHL
+303 AVKHCMHL
-311 NLTTEEEKIL
+311 NLTAESEKVF
-321 IRERIEEVSILISP
+321 IRERIEEVAQIISP

-346 AKALEMGVAAHHA
+346 AKALEQGVAAHHA

-377 IKVVFATE
+377 LKVVFATE

-391 NMPAKSVVIDRLTK
+391 NMPARSVVIDRLTK
-405 WNGQSHVDISPGE
+405 WNGQAHVDISPGE

-429 GIDIEGHAV
+429 GIDVEGHAV

-453 ATARTFPLKSSFH
+453 ATARTFPLKSSFN
-466 PTYNMAVNLLATTT
+466 PTYNMAVNLLGTTT
-480 SKVSRELLGSSFAQ
+480 TEISRELLGSSFAQ
-494 FQADHSVQGLERQKV
+494 FQADHSVQGLERQV
-509 KNSEYLSA
+509 KKNRDFSQSLQGDAS
-517 LTDDRTCH
+517 CH
-525 LGDFIEYFAIRSEIK
+525 RGNFIEYFELRNEIK
-540 RIERSGSNKRAELP
+540 KAERSGPNKRMDLP

-569 SIGNRR
+569 SIGNKR
-575 RGNIALVLDK
+575 RGNIALVVDR

-640 KSSGLKNR
+640 KASGLKTRNND
-648 QVVPEVDEQ
+648 PIVDEQ
-657 LNGLRNSMRD
+657 VIELRAQMRA
-667 HPCHNCA
+667 HPCHDCP
-674 DREEHARVMERA
+674 DREEHARIMERIN
-686 GRIEREID
+686 RMEREID
-694 DLERKIEG
+694 DLKLKIEG

-708 RTFDRLCSVLRELGY
+708 RTFDRLCSVLNELGY
-723 LTGDAVTDN
+723 LHQEKVTEE
-732 GQMLA
+732 GQMLSK
-737 QIYSD
+737 IYSD
-742 ADLVLAEA
+742 SDLVLAES
-750 IRRRLLDELTASE
+750 IRRGMLDTLTARE
-763 LASVLSIFVF
+763 LAAVLSIFVF

-781 RNLAKNQRV
+781 RNLAKNSAV
-790 VTTIRA
+790 VTTIRQIE
-796 LDKLWFEI
+796 KLWFEI

-826 IYAWANGSDLV
+826 IYAWADGQ
-837 EVLELAESPA
+837 ELAETLDLAELPA

-865 DAAPELRNRAREA
+865 EASTHLRSRAREA
-878 VTLLRRGVIAY
+878 IALLRRGVIAY